1 MIQHKI
7 RGREKTA
14 QATTNGENAM
24 QESKKTVVPVSEK
37 YMLTIREASI
47 YFSIGEKKLRRLAE
61 DHVNDFAII
70 NGNRYLVIRPK
81 FEQFLLETS
90 TI

>member
-7 RGREKTA
+7 RGREKPA
-14 QATTNGENAM
+14 TNGENAA

-81 FEQFLLETS
+81 FEQFLIETS

>member
-14 QATTNGENAM
+14 TSGETAM

-81 FEQFLLETS
+81 FEQFLIETS

>member
-1 MIQHKI
+1 MILKAD
-7 RGREKTA
+7 K
-14 QATTNGENAM
+14 
-24 QESKKTVVPVSEK
+24 
-37 YMLTIREASI
+37 LTSIREASR

-61 DHVNDFAII
+61 DYVNDFAII

-81 FEQFLLETS
+81 FEQFLVETS

>member
-7 RGREKTA
+7 RGREKT
-14 QATTNGENAM
+14 TTNSETAT

-61 DHVNDFAII
+61 DHVNDFAIV

>member
-7 RGREKTA
+7 RGREKTDSNSET
-14 QATTNGENAM
+14 AT

-81 FEQFLLETS
+81 FEQFLIETS

>member
-7 RGREKTA
+7 RDRKKTA
-14 QATTNGENAM
+14 TNGENATL
-24 QESKKTVVPVSEK
+24 ESKKTVVPVSEK

-61 DHVNDFAII
+61 DRVNDFAII

>member
-7 RGREKTA
+7 RGREKP
-14 QATTNGENAM
+14 TTNGETTTL
-24 QESKKTVVPVSEK
+24 ESKKTVVPVSEK

-81 FEQFLLETS
+81 FEQFLIETS

>member
-1 MIQHKI
+1 MIKHKI
-7 RGREKTA
+7 TDKEKA
-14 QATTNGENAM
+14 MVNGGNAV
-24 QESKKTVVPVSEK
+24 EETKEPVVPVGDK
-37 YMLTIREASI
+37 YMLTIKEASN

-61 DHVNDFAII
+61 YHTDDFAVI
-70 NGNRYLVIRPK
+70 NGNRYLIIRTK